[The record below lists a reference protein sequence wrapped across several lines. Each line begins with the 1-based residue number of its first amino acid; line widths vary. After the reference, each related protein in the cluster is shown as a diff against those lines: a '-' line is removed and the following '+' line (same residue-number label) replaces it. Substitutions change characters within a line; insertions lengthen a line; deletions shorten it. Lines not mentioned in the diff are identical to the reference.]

1 MRRLS
6 FNAFPYK
13 FHIKSHWL
21 IPLAAL
27 YLTSILNMS
36 LWRYLIVHLEVSG
49 IKMFF
54 FAVSFPVFIFATL
67 YLLLNIV
74 CLPYLA
80 KPLLAALLLTSSATN
95 YFMFNL
101 GVFIDSDMVRNAFET
116 TTREAMDLMS
126 LSAITWIF
134 ITGIIPVALLVFTK
148 IEYKSFWRELRFRL
162 VAIAGSVITIGAI
175 AALFFKEYAA
185 FGRNHREITRL
196 INPTNYIS
204 GTVSYYKQ
212 KALANRQFARLDEK
226 AKLMPYEDA
235 APTVFILVVGET
247 ARSMNFSLN
256 GYPRETNPMLAKED
270 VISFRDVYS
279 CGTATA
285 ISVPWHVLEHG
296 A

>member
-1 MRRLS
+1 M
-6 FNAFPYK
+6 
-13 FHIKSHWL
+13 
-21 IPLAAL
+21 
-27 YLTSILNMS
+27 
-36 LWRYLIVHLEVSG
+36 
-49 IKMFF
+49 
-54 FAVSFPVFIFATL
+54 
-67 YLLLNIV
+67 
-74 CLPYLA
+74 
-80 KPLLAALLLTSSATN
+80 
-95 YFMFNL
+95 
-101 GVFIDSDMVRNAFET
+101 
-116 TTREAMDLMS
+116 
-126 LSAITWIF
+126 
-134 ITGIIPVALLVFTK
+134 
-148 IEYKSFWRELRFRL
+148 
-162 VAIAGSVITIGAI
+162 
-175 AALFFKEYAA
+175 
-185 FGRNHREITRL
+185 